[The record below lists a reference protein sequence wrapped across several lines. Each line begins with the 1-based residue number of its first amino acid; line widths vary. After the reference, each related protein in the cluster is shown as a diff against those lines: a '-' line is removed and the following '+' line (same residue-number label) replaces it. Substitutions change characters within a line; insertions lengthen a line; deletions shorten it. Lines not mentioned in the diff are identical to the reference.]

1 MKGTALLDKM
11 NQIRTVVNKVNEI
24 DNTYRNFAFEIL
36 AGEPDTLVTVKEN
49 NCEFKFDFAKVYWN
63 PRLGTEHER
72 VVNMLETN
80 DVVYDVFA
88 GVGPFSVPAVTCRK
102 VSAVLA
108 NDLNPNSF
116 KYLVENYQKNNNSKT
131 KKRDLEA
138 RKQYITKAMKTPS
151 PPVLTSDEFTFD
163 PTQIF
168 AAFNLDGKEFIK
180 TKLKYHLI
188 EMLHFK
194 QANNSNEGK
203 FYVLMNLPAMSLEF
217 IDSFSQL
224 YDVEETNAIKARLD
238 ESLLN
243 RFRLN
248 IFCYHFCKSSNEE
261 LDNIKKR
268 VVSEMFN
275 DMAISINSKF
285 VRKVA
290 PNKDMFCSMFQ
301 LGFKHL
307 FSKKNKLDD
316 ESQAETDADKKA
328 KIE

>member
-1 MKGTALLDKM
+1 M

-24 DNTYRNFAFEIL
+24 DNTYRNFAFEVL
-36 AGEPDTLVTVKEN
+36 AGETDTLVTVKEN

-72 VVNMLETN
+72 VVNILETN

-116 KYLVENYQKNNNSKT
+116 KYLVENYQKNNNSKI
-131 KKRDLEA
+131 KKRDLEV
-138 RKQYITKAMKTPS
+138 RKQFISKTMKVPS
-151 PPVLTSDEFTFD
+151 PPVLVDKEEKFKFD
-163 PTQIF
+163 PTEIF
-168 AAFNLDGKEFIK
+168 AAYNLDGKQFIR
-180 TKLKYHLI
+180 TKLKYHLV

-194 QANNSNEGK
+194 QVNNSNEGN
-203 FYVLMNLPAMSLEF
+203 FYVLMNLPAMSIEF
-217 IDSFSQL
+217 LDSFWQL
-224 YDVEETNAIKARLD
+224 YDSEETSTIKARID
-238 ESLLN
+238 DSWLN
-243 RFRLN
+243 RLKLN
-248 IFCYHFCKSSNEE
+248 IFCYHFCKNSNEE

-268 VVSEMFN
+268 IASEIFN
-275 DMAISINSKF
+275 DPELLVNSKF

-307 FSKKNKLDD
+307 LSKKNKLD
-316 ESQAETDADKKA
+316 EKQAESDAEKKP